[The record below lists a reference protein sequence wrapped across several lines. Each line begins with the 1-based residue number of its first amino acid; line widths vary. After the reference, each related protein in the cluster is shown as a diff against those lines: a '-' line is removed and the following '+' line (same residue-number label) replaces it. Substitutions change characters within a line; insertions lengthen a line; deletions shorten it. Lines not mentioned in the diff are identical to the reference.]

1 MMDILA
7 GIVVGVMVL
16 ANVVLVLPSY
26 EGVARTTA
34 DPVRP
39 EWIPLGR

>member
-16 ANVVLVLPSY
+16 ANVVSVLPES
-26 EGVARTTA
+26 
-34 DPVRP
+34 
-39 EWIPLGR
+39 LGRRAGHDEW